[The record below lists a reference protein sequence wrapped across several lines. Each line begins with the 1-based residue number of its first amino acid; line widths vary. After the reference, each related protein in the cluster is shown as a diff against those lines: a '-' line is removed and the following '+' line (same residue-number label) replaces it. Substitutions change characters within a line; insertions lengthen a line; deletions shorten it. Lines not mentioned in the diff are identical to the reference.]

1 MPTNRPRGTHGA
13 RGPCPAVL
21 GPATGRVFDE
31 APGRQPDAR
40 DATVGRAHGAWR
52 GRRATPV
59 TRTTASF
66 PAAHALEAAGAV
78 EAAAAL
84 QAADAVEAVDALE
97 AAGARRAAPLPR
109 EQGNPLAESVE
120 DSAEDSGEDSG
131 ADLAGGPRR
140 AYGNRSP
147 WKIAHRPQ
155 EACR

>member
-1 MPTNRPRGTHGA
+1 MPTSRPRGTHGD

-21 GPATGRVFDE
+21 DPETGRVFDE
-31 APGRQPDAR
+31 APDRQPDAR

-59 TRTTASF
+59 TRTTASL
-66 PAAHALEAAGAV
+66 PAADALEAAGAV

-84 QAADAVEAVDALE
+84 Q

-109 EQGNPLAESVE
+109 EQGNPLAE
-120 DSAEDSGEDSG
+120 SAEDSGEDSG

-140 AYGNRSP
+140 AYGNHRP

>member
-1 MPTNRPRGTHGA
+1 MPTSRPRGAHGA

-21 GPATGRVFDE
+21 GPATGEVFDE
-31 APGRQPDAR
+31 ASARQPDAR
-40 DATVGRAHGAWR
+40 DATVGRAHDACR

-59 TRTTASF
+59 TRTTASL
-66 PAAHALEAAGAV
+66 PAADTLQAAGAV

-84 QAADAVEAVDALE
+84 QAVDGVE

-109 EQGNPLAESVE
+109 EQGNLLAESI
-120 DSAEDSGEDSG
+120 EDSGEESG

-140 AYGNRSP
+140 AYGNRRP
-147 WKIAHRPQ
+147 CTVAHRPR